1 MLRFMSTFFTDFYRI
16 FLRILQIFL
25 NNNCLIEP
33 NIFYEIKLIS
43 KTNKDRNSVNV
54 LADNKVHWHVFLPF
68 STLLIL
74 ESPKRAVLLTRLF
87 DVQTVI
93 MAEYLGT

>member
-1 MLRFMSTFFTDFYRI
+1 MLRFISTFFTDIYRI

-25 NNNCLIEP
+25 NNCLIEP
-33 NIFYEIKLIS
+33 NIFYEIKIIC

-54 LADNKVHWHVFLPF
+54 SADNKVHWHVFLPF

-74 ESPKRAVLLTRLF
+74 ESPKRAHGCLTCK
-87 DVQTVI
+87 Q
-93 MAEYLGT
+93 